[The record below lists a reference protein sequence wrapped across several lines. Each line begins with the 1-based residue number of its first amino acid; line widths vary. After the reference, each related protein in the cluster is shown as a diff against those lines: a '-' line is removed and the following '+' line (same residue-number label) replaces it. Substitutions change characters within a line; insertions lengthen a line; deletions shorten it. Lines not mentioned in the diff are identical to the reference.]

1 MAVQDSPRR
10 GRSLLKVPPPR
21 TCRGDGEPT
30 ASDFLAFPSSS
41 RICPNLTTALA
52 LEFTPSFYKSLRHE
66 KHVGNT
72 LIQKWKQLESLC
84 TAFSV
89 INKRHYLKELLVET
103 LFSLE
108 YVCVCVCTCV
118 LIHMHVSKLNH
129 IHTLNFLAKL
139 LVSLQIS
146 KKTLTVPLD
155 WASSL
160 NNSFWQHVLMPCS
173 QIPFQVYL
181 FQGQLYCSHTLLT
194 FSTAPPPDILAPAIK
209 TSIDSCCLKLKQE
222 LFD

>member
-1 MAVQDSPRR
+1 
-10 GRSLLKVPPPR
+10 
-21 TCRGDGEPT
+21 
-30 ASDFLAFPSSS
+30 
-41 RICPNLTTALA
+41 
-52 LEFTPSFYKSLRHE
+52 
-66 KHVGNT
+66 
-72 LIQKWKQLESLC
+72 
-84 TAFSV
+84 
-89 INKRHYLKELLVET
+89 
-103 LFSLE
+103 
-108 YVCVCVCTCV
+108 
-118 LIHMHVSKLNH
+118 MHVSKLNH

-160 NNSFWQHVLMPCS
+160 NNFFWQHVLMPCS

-181 FQGQLYCSHTLLT
+181 FQGQLCCSHTLLT

-222 LFD
+222 LFDWHRARTVARHGLLCPRNFPPKNPGVGCHFPLQGIFLTQGSNPHLLHWQVDSLPLRHLGSPPVVDVKFNSYVICVVKT